1 VFYIATVIIR
11 RGKFYIPT
19 FERWG
24 AIHYSATNP
33 VLVGELDSSAIIAI
47 ITDLQRSGH
56 VEHPWPEEGM
66 KNQPRGPIF
75 KAAGVRGAKQL
86 GDGGAEYNILYEKEQ
101 IRLLMYHILDP
112 AKRARSLKE
121 MRELIFPLDTPIAS
135 IVEAIMQDAAEHP
148 ELLRDVA

>member
-1 VFYIATVIIR
+1 MFYMAMVVIR

-19 FERWG
+19 VERWG
-24 AIHYSATNP
+24 TIYYTSTNP
-33 VLVGELDSSAIIAI
+33 VFVGELDSSAIVAI
-47 ITDLQRSGH
+47 ITNLQRSGH

-66 KNQPRGPIF
+66 KNEPRSPIL
-75 KAAGVRGAKQL
+75 KAAGVRGFKQL

-112 AKRARSLKE
+112 AKHARSIREK
-121 MRELIFPLDTPIAS
+121 RELIFPLDTPIAS